1 MSSTPTPTDEP
12 AELSWEDKCAAL
24 LLSMLARIAALE
36 AVSKLQYHY
45 NADVD
50 MALLRLRAEYDQLPP
65 PTHLSL
71 TLH

>member
-1 MSSTPTPTDEP
+1 MSSTPKQTDQP
-12 AELSWEDKCAAL
+12 ELSFEDKCAAL
-24 LLSMLARIAALE
+24 ILSMLARIAALE
-36 AVSKLQYHY
+36 AICKLQYHY

-50 MALLRLRAEYDQLPP
+50 HALLRLKAEYDQLPP